1 VELVVRVVAMSVVMN
16 AYLMTK
22 REAAARLHVSVRFVE
37 TQVRRRALSVVKLG
51 RAVRFRV
58 KDIEAFIE
66 ANRLRAIEVK

>member
-1 VELVVRVVAMSVVMN
+1 MD
-16 AYLMTK
+16 AYLITK
-22 REAAARLHVSVRFVE
+22 REAAARLHISVRFVE
-37 TQVRRRALSVVKLG
+37 TQVQRRALSVVKLG

>member
-1 VELVVRVVAMSVVMN
+1 MQSHLI
-16 AYLMTK
+16 TK

-58 KDIEAFIE
+58 KDIEAFVD
-66 ANRLRAIEVK
+66 ANRLRAIELK